1 MGEAG
6 VSWRRRRGR
15 ATPTLSATAAESYT
29 AAILLLLWKAES
41 TLQKV
46 KLFKEKFTFVN
57 KFHHSSNL
65 LQLFRRRNGHRFD
78 PKLRPND
85 LHTRQK
91 CMALLP
97 HMCSFTSGHMS
108 VSSTSLYSLAA
119 FSVFEAA
126 VFSQQLAKLN

>member
-29 AAILLLLWKAES
+29 AAIPLLLREAES

-65 LQLFRRRNGHRFD
+65 LQLFRLRNGHRFD
-78 PKLRPND
+78 PKLRPHD
-85 LHTRQK
+85 LHMTKMHGFIATHVFFYIRSHVSILYK
-91 CMALLP
+91 PLL
-97 HMCSFTSGHMS
+97 
-108 VSSTSLYSLAA
+108 VSCFLC
-119 FSVFEAA
+119 F
-126 VFSQQLAKLN
+126 